1 MRPLM
6 VLGCT
11 SDAGK
16 SLLVTAL
23 CRWFARNGVSVAPFK
38 AQNMSNNARVVA
50 GVGDE
55 PGGEIGVAQWLQAH
69 AARVEPAVRMNPV
82 LLKPEA
88 DTRSQVVVRGTVD
101 RALSARGWQER
112 HDALWTPMAESFD
125 ALAADFDLVVIEGA
139 GSPAE
144 INLRDQVN
152 NRMVAHAD
160 AAALLVSDIDRG
172 GSFAHLFGTWSLVP
186 ESTRD
191 RLAGFVLNRF
201 RGDASLLEPGPS
213 RLTEMTGMANAGV
226 VPMLHHGLPREEGAA
241 EVSTAPADAPLVVL
255 PRFPFGSNL
264 DEFHLLRPAGAA
276 LLLKT
281 IEAPPPST
289 MFVICADFV
298 PHELITISSRC
309 AQIDFRAIAEGVI
322 SARLLTEGI
331 GPLEAQAAAKAA
343 LGDLDRARLL
353 APDPGV
359 AERRAAFVA
368 VPTTV
373 DGSGTVAMRL
383 AAELLSMIDASA
395 EPLAARHA
403 AEVEALDARIKEFG
417 ERGSGK
423 KQLEDRHKRELRRQR
438 TDELRGGLAA
448 MAASYRDRLVAGTA
462 PDARVMT
469 DAVHRI
475 HAALDA
481 LERNPNERLLLED
494 LIWSLPAA

>member
-101 RALSARGWQER
+101 RALSALGWQER

-264 DEFHLLRPAGAA
+264 DEFHLLSTAARTEWVTSPAA
-276 LLLKT
+276 LESLDAGRDRVVLPGSKHVLADLAWLRST
-281 IEAPPPST
+281 GLADAVVSAAQRGVRGIGICGGAMMLGESIDDPHGIEGARPGRADGLGLVLTRTTMGDRKRTVLTELVAFGGSWSGYEIRYGELAEQQRFIQRGGVTATTVHGLFEHPGVIEA
-289 MFVICADFV
+289 VLGV
-298 PHELITISSRC
+298 P
-309 AQIDFRAIAEGVI
+309 AEPV
-322 SARLLTEGI
+322 
-331 GPLEAQAAAKAA
+331 LEPTFE
-343 LGDLDRARLL
+343 LL
-353 APDPGV
+353 ADAV
-359 AERRAAFVA
+359 EDHLDTALLRR
-368 VPTTV
+368 
-373 DGSGTVAMRL
+373 L
-383 AAELLSMIDASA
+383 
-395 EPLAARHA
+395 
-403 AEVEALDARIKEFG
+403 VEA
-417 ERGSGK
+417 
-423 KQLEDRHKRELRRQR
+423 
-438 TDELRGGLAA
+438 
-448 MAASYRDRLVAGTA
+448 AS
-462 PDARVMT
+462 
-469 DAVHRI
+469 
-475 HAALDA
+475 
-481 LERNPNERLLLED
+481 
-494 LIWSLPAA
+494 